1 MIDPSS
7 WVDSLSIATPTT
19 DAELEQRLG
28 LYRVFLKL
36 YDHHRNLLDEILELE
51 NGGCSYPHQMPLQYV
66 QAVVQESQ
74 TYLVTNLVGG
84 QTQALVQPQQAW
96 LIGRDRTAALYI
108 PDERLS
114 RRHAVL
120 QHVAGEGFYLFDLN
134 STNGSFI
141 NGERVRQVA
150 PLKEG
155 DRVRLG
161 SLTFSFFISQASQEV
176 GLLSAQILEQL
187 DHIRSGQ
194 ATTTE
199 NPVASEALNWQAD
212 EDTAASSIAANDTS
226 TFSPTSMSSSRLH
239 QDAPRSCREASH
251 SLDRD
256 RLGTVLHSKKLLL
269 GECN

>member
-7 WVDSLSIATPTT
+7 WVEHSLSIATPTT

-36 YDHHRNLLDEILELE
+36 YDHHRDLLDEILELE
-51 NGGCSYPHQMPLQYV
+51 NAGCSYPHQMPLQYV

-84 QTQALVQPQQAW
+84 QTQALMQPQNAW
-96 LIGRDRTAALYI
+96 LIGRDRTAALHL

-114 RRHAVL
+114 RCHAVL
-120 QHVAGEGFYLFDLN
+120 QYVAGEGFYLFDLN

-155 DRVRLG
+155 DRIRLG

-176 GLLSAQILEQL
+176 SLLSAQVLEQL
-187 DHIRSGQ
+187 DQIRSGQ
-194 ATTTE
+194 TTTTT
-199 NPVASEALNWQAD
+199 NSIASDPLDWQSD
-212 EDTAASSIAANDTS
+212 EYTSASSLAANETS
-226 TFSPTSMSSSRLH
+226 NFSPTPMSRSNLYQGDSRAYLE
-239 QDAPRSCREASH
+239 APQ
-251 SLDRD
+251 SLQK
-256 RLGTVLHSKKLLL
+256 LETVLHSNLLL

>member
-7 WVDSLSIATPTT
+7 WVEHSLSIATPTT

-36 YDHHRNLLDEILELE
+36 YDHHRDLLDEILDLE
-51 NGGCSYPHQMPLQYV
+51 NAGCGYPQHMPLQYV

-74 TYLVTNLVGG
+74 TYLVTNLMGG
-84 QTQALVQPQQAW
+84 QTQALMQPQHAW
-96 LIGRDRTAALYI
+96 LIGRDRTAALYL

-120 QHVAGEGFYLFDLN
+120 QYVAGEGFYLFDLN

-155 DRVRLG
+155 DRIRLG
-161 SLTFSFFISQASQEV
+161 SLTFSFFISQAAQEV
-176 GLLSAQILEQL
+176 GLLSTQVLEQL

-194 ATTTE
+194 TNTT
-199 NPVASEALNWQAD
+199 PDPIVSDALDWQAD
-212 EDTAASSIAANDTS
+212 EYTSAASIAANETS
-226 TFSPTSMSSSRLH
+226 NFSPTPLSGGRLQQGESRACLESPQSLH
-239 QDAPRSCREASH
+239 QLETVMH
-251 SLDRD
+251 SN
-256 RLGTVLHSKKLLL
+256 LLL
-269 GECN
+269 RECN